1 MPSIFRLWPGLVAV
15 LLLVTG
21 CDSSDSASEP
31 PVPEGAST
39 PVASDGD
46 VGSTFAVIPE
56 VAAQLAPSV
65 VAVLTPT
72 GEGSGVVWRQDGI
85 IVTNAHVIAS
95 HEEVV
100 VAFADGKRSPARVV
114 AVDRV
119 VDLALLDAERDD
131 LPAATFAD
139 SLPVVGELAIAVGNP
154 LGFEN
159 TVTAGVISGLQRAI
173 PGSASQT
180 QSLVDLIQTDAAI
193 SPGNSG
199 GALVNG
205 RGEVVGINVAYI
217 PPQARAVSIGFAIPA
232 PTVVDVVPQLIEDGV
247 ATHPF
252 IGIQPAAVTAPIAE
266 RLGLERRE
274 GVLVLDVTP
283 GGPAE
288 EAGVEPGDVIV
299 GLADDGVAT
308 VEQFLAQLRNLETDQ
323 RVPLT
328 VVRDGVEQVL
338 QIEIGERPAP

>member
-1 MPSIFRLWPGLVAV
+1 
-15 LLLVTG
+15 
-21 CDSSDSASEP
+21 
-31 PVPEGAST
+31 
-39 PVASDGD
+39 
-46 VGSTFAVIPE
+46 
-56 VAAQLAPSV
+56 
-65 VAVLTPT
+65 
-72 GEGSGVVWRQDGI
+72 
-85 IVTNAHVIAS
+85 
-95 HEEVV
+95 
-100 VAFADGKRSPARVV
+100 
-114 AVDRV
+114 
-119 VDLALLDAERDD
+119 
-131 LPAATFAD
+131 
-139 SLPVVGELAIAVGNP
+139 
-154 LGFEN
+154 
-159 TVTAGVISGLQRAI
+159 
-173 PGSASQT
+173 
-180 QSLVDLIQTDAAI
+180 
-193 SPGNSG
+193 
-199 GALVNG
+199 VNG